1 MQRTVPNQHSRV
13 ARIDTIPM
21 NGAMGSHEGLRALHQ
36 RMPGLRK
43 LPFPALGI
51 VCVLL
56 LVNAATWAATGVL
69 LVSLHQSLDSMS
81 RQAKDDNI
89 HARPSIPLSCI
100 C

>member
-1 MQRTVPNQHSRV
+1 MW
-13 ARIDTIPM
+13 
-21 NGAMGSHEGLRALHQ
+21 SHGGLRALHQ
-36 RMPGLRK
+36 RMPVLRK

-69 LVSLHQSLDSMS
+69 LVSLHPLLDSMS
-81 RQAKDDNI
+81 RQAKDDKI
-89 HARPSIPLSCI
+89 HARRSIPLPCI